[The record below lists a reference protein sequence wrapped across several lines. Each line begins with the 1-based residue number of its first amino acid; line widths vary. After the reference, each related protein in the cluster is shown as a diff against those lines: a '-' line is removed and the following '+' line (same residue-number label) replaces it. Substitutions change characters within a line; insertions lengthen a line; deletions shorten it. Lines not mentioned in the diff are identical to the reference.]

1 VIEFYPNKLP
11 DSYEGTPWCAV
22 GTFADG
28 LTLSQSPAAARRL
41 SRRNDLPWYRT
52 SERAVSCLALRRG
65 DPVLSPD
72 EGRIHYSAIIHVRT
86 SVQIITPTIPS
97 TLIQPKLQPCTL

>member
-1 VIEFYPNKLP
+1 MPSIRPCVIEFYPNKLP

-28 LTLSQSPAAARRL
+28 LTLSQSAVAGSRLRPLRLARRRL

-86 SVQIITPTIPS
+86 SVQI
-97 TLIQPKLQPCTL
+97 